1 MSIPTAFEYT
11 RPGSV
16 DEALRILASDDGA
29 KVIAGGQSLLPLM
42 KLRLASAETLV
53 DIGRLAEL
61 KGVSKL
67 EDGRLAIG
75 ALTTY
80 AELLASPA
88 IHYGVLKDALPTIGD
103 VQVRN
108 LGTVG
113 GAVAHAD
120 PASDLPAALLA
131 LGAEIVLQSAS
142 GTRTVAADGFF
153 EGAFQTAARQDELVT
168 QVRLPAPRDTA
179 GSAYVSLEQPASGY
193 ALVGV
198 AAVVILGPGEVV
210 EHAGIG
216 ITGVS
221 EHPYRA
227 TDVEAALVG
236 TTASPEAIAA
246 AAANAVGGRRV
257 NGDIHANSVYRAA
270 MAVVYTRRAIEAAL
284 ARLG

>member
-1 MSIPTAFEYT
+1 VSIPTAFAYT
-11 RPGSV
+11 RAGSV

-61 KGVSKL
+61 RGISTL
-67 EDGRLAIG
+67 DDGRLSIG

-80 AELLASPA
+80 AELMDSPA
-88 IHYGVLKDALPTIGD
+88 IHYGVLRDALPTIGD

-108 LGTVG
+108 MGTVG

-131 LGAEIVLQSAS
+131 LDAELILQSAS
-142 GTRTVAADGFF
+142 GSRTVAVDGFF
-153 EGAFQTAARQDELVT
+153 QGPFQTAARHDELLTRV
-168 QVRLPAPRDTA
+168 VLPAPHDSA

-198 AAVVILGPGEVV
+198 AAVLILGAGGVV

-216 ITGVS
+216 VTGVS

-227 TDVEAALVG
+227 SEVEAALVG
-236 TTASPEAIAA
+236 TTASAEIVAA
-246 AAANAVGGRRV
+246 AASNAVAGRPV
-257 NGDIHANSVYRAA
+257 NADIHANSEYRAA